1 MSARLKSKPDRLKP
15 VLLRSRACHDPMET
29 HRLKSVPLCVPA
41 PSYNSPEDSSI
52 TRSPTSV
59 KQMAALGSIG
69 SALVLVALKVFLAV
83 ATGSLGVLSE
93 AMHSS
98 LDLIAAILTWLSVR
112 VSDRPADSGHTYGH
126 GKIESFSAFVETG
139 LLLATSVYIIVEA
152 FIRLLFKQVHLQPS
166 ALAISILG
174 LAMIIDV
181 IRSRALAKVA
191 GQYPSEALEADA
203 LHFSTD
209 VWSTFVVII
218 GMAAVWVGQYTG
230 ITWLRNADPI
240 AALVVAAI
248 VIWVGSRLGK
258 RTLDGLLDV
267 APAGLQERVRT
278 AVEGL
283 DGVLSTER
291 VRVRRAGNQHF
302 VDVTISV
309 PRSASFEQVHAIS
322 DEVERRV
329 GEIVP
334 ADVMVHMEPRAAAG
348 EHLFD
353 AIRAIAARRGL
364 SVHEISAD
372 QLDGHL
378 FIEMHLEVDEA
389 LSLWEAH
396 RRASELEEEIRAL
409 PGVASSSDREHA
421 KVNIHIEPLG
431 THIASVDGGRGEM
444 AGLGRAI
451 EEYVNTLRAEFH
463 ELVDCHEVHVR
474 QVEHKILVSC
484 HCAMDGSLP
493 ITQIH
498 DVTGALEDRVKE
510 HFPQIARVT
519 IHPEPVEE
527 R

>member
-1 MSARLKSKPDRLKP
+1 
-15 VLLRSRACHDPMET
+15 
-29 HRLKSVPLCVPA
+29 
-41 PSYNSPEDSSI
+41 
-52 TRSPTSV
+52 
-59 KQMAALGSIG
+59 MAALGSVG

-93 AMHSS
+93 ALHSG
-98 LDLIAAILTWLSVR
+98 LDLVAAIITWLSVR

-126 GKIESFSAFVETG
+126 GKFENFSAFVETG

-152 FIRLLFKQVHLQPS
+152 FERLLFKQVHLQPS
-166 ALAISILG
+166 ALAILILG
-174 LAMIIDV
+174 LAMCIDLV
-181 IRSRALAKVA
+181 RSRALTRVAKEH
-191 GQYPSEALEADA
+191 PSDALEADA

-209 VWSTFVVII
+209 VWSTLVVII
-218 GMAAVWVGQYTG
+218 GMGTVWIGQRYG
-230 ITWLRNADPI
+230 VPGLEIADPI

-258 RTLDGLLDV
+258 RTLDALLDT
-267 APAGLQERVRT
+267 APEGLQELVT
-278 AVEGL
+278 KEVEGL
-283 DGVLSTER
+283 EGVISTER

-322 DEVERRV
+322 DAVERRV
-329 GEIVP
+329 GQLVP
-334 ADVMVHMEPRAAAG
+334 ADVMVHMEPRAVAG

-353 AIRAIAARRGL
+353 AIRVIAARLGL
-364 SVHEISAD
+364 AVHEISAD
-372 QLDGHL
+372 QLDGRL
-378 FIEMHLEVDEA
+378 FIEMHLEVDEH
-389 LSLWEAH
+389 LTLRDAH
-396 RRASELEEEIRAL
+396 RRATELEEEIRNL
-409 PGVASSSDREHA
+409 PGVAASSDRALA

-431 THIASVDGGRGEM
+431 THIAAVDGQRGEM
-444 AGLGRAI
+444 TGLGRAI
-451 EEYVNTLRAEFH
+451 ENYINTLHNEFH

>member
-1 MSARLKSKPDRLKP
+1 
-15 VLLRSRACHDPMET
+15 LRISFIAH
-29 HRLKSVPLCVPA
+29 
-41 PSYNSPEDSSI
+41 
-52 TRSPTSV
+52 SPTSV

-69 SALVLVALKVFLAV
+69 SALILVGLKVFLA
-83 ATGSLGVLSE
+83 ASTGSLGVLSE
-93 AMHSS
+93 ALHSG

-112 VSDRPADSGHTYGH
+112 IADRPADSGHTYGH
-126 GKIESFSAFVETG
+126 GKFENFSAFVETG

-152 FIRLLFKQVHLQPS
+152 FARLLFKRVHLQPS
-166 ALAISILG
+166 ALAMGILVV
-174 LAMIIDV
+174 AMGIDIV
-181 IRSRALAKVA
+181 RSRALARVA
-191 GQYPSEALEADA
+191 REYPSEALEADA

-209 VWSTFVVII
+209 VWSTLVVIL
-218 GMAAVWVGQYTG
+218 GMGAVWIGQRSG
-230 ITWLRNADPI
+230 VTWLQEADPI
-240 AALVVAAI
+240 AALAVAAI

-258 RTLDGLLDV
+258 RTLDALLDV
-267 APAGLQERVRT
+267 APAGLQERVT
-278 AVEGL
+278 DAVQGLEG
-283 DGVLSTER
+283 VISTER
-291 VRVRRAGNQHF
+291 VRVRRAGNKHF

-309 PRSASFEQVHAIS
+309 PRSASFERVHAIS
-322 DEVERRV
+322 DAVERRV

-353 AIRAIAARRGL
+353 AIRVIAARRGL
-364 SVHEISAD
+364 AVHEISAD

-378 FIEMHLEVDEA
+378 FIEMHMEVPEQ
-389 LSLWEAH
+389 LSLRDAH
-396 RRASELEEEIRAL
+396 RRATELEEEIRTL
-409 PGVASSSDREHA
+409 PGVAASADGA
-421 KVNIHIEPLG
+421 KPRVNIHIEPLG
-431 THIASVDGGRGEM
+431 THIASVDGQRGEM
-444 AGLGRAI
+444 STLGRDI
-451 EEYVNTLRAEFH
+451 ERYINTLPGEYH

-510 HFPQIARVT
+510 KFPQIARIT